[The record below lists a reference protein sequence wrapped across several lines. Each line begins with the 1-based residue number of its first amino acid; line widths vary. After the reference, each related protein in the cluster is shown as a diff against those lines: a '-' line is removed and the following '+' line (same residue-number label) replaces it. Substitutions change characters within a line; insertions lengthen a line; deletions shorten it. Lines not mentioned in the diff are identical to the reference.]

1 MERVMAGTLM
11 RRNTP
16 VRLELTP
23 EEIDLMRAAAYRE
36 GKPLWQF
43 ISDAT
48 MAHAKLVLQK
58 AK

>member
-1 MERVMAGTLM
+1 MAGTLM